1 MVTSDQQISFNFII
15 GDLIMAILFNS
26 EAIESLT
33 TEERATLTKLADK
46 AQAPTVE
53 EASRESKE
61 AMENYCKQLQE
72 KAQADAARQK
82 ALQESFV

>member
-1 MVTSDQQISFNFII
+1 
-15 GDLIMAILFNS
+15 MAILFYS

-53 EASRESKE
+53 EATRESKE
-61 AMENYCKQLQE
+61 EMANYCKNLKD
-72 KAQADAARQK
+72 KAEADAARQK
-82 ALQESFV
+82 ALQESLI

>member
-1 MVTSDQQISFNFII
+1 
-15 GDLIMAILFNS
+15 MAILFTP
-26 EAIESLT
+26 EALESLT

-72 KAQADAARQK
+72 KAQADAERQK

>member
-1 MVTSDQQISFNFII
+1 
-15 GDLIMAILFNS
+15 MAILFNS
-26 EAIESLT
+26 EALESLT

-61 AMENYCKQLQE
+61 AMEKYCKQLQE

>member
-1 MVTSDQQISFNFII
+1 
-15 GDLIMAILFNS
+15 MAILFNS

-61 AMENYCKQLQE
+61 AVANYCKHLQE
-72 KAQADAARQK
+72 KAKADAARQK
-82 ALQESFV
+82 ALRETFV

>member
-1 MVTSDQQISFNFII
+1 MAIDDQAISFNLII
-15 GDLIMAILFNS
+15 GDLIMAIVFNA

-33 TEERATLTKLADK
+33 AEERATLTQLADK

-72 KAQADAARQK
+72 KAQADAERQK